1 MAGPVAVAAVV
12 MSRAALDTR
21 GLNDSKVLTSVRR
34 EAWYEKLTKARRRRQ
49 LNFTVALV
57 GEKTID
63 RLGIVRAV
71 AIGIRRCLAR
81 LKLNPKQCRVLLDG
95 SLHAPRIYQNQKT
108 IIRGDSRIKIIMLAS
123 IAAKVRRDRRLR
135 RLAGRY
141 PGYDFEIHKG
151 YGTKKHYAALRRRGL
166 SPLHR
171 RSFLRKFSFK

>member
-1 MAGPVAVAAVV
+1 MAVAAVV
-12 MSRAALDTR
+12 SRATLDTR
-21 GLNDSKVLTSVRR
+21 GLKDSKGLSSARR
-34 EAWYEKLTKARRRRQ
+34 EEWYEKLKKARRRRE

-57 GEKTID
+57 GEKIID

-95 SLHAPRIYQNQKT
+95 SLRASRIYQNQKT
-108 IIRGDSRIKIIMLAS
+108 IIRGDSRVPIIMLAS
-123 IAAKVRRDRRLR
+123 IAAKVRRDRRLT
-135 RLAGRY
+135 RLAKRY
-141 PGYDFEIHKG
+141 PGYGLEIHKG

-171 RSFLRKFSFK
+171 RSFLKKLSFKWSSLT